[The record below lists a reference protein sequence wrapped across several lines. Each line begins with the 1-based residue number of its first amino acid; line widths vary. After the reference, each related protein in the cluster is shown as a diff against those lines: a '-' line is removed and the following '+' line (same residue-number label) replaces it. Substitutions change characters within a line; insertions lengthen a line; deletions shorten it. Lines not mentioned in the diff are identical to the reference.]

1 MKEILDQIEVG
12 LNPQESFAKMDK
24 NRDVENGIRGQ
35 VMHLNPPMVKKA
47 PEEIGNGKTEASK
60 NMRMKNNRF
69 IFPLM
74 RKGLPIR
81 SPGLKKMLIYKTEKM
96 GVSTLTRLPPMGF
109 HIVSASLT
117 RLPPSS
123 RSLGSHRNE
132 EKTIISCFT
141 LGA

>member
-1 MKEILDQIEVG
+1 
-12 LNPQESFAKMDK
+12 
-24 NRDVENGIRGQ
+24 
-35 VMHLNPPMVKKA
+35 MHLDSPVVKKTS
-47 PEEIGNGKTEASK
+47 EEIRNWKTEATK
-60 NMRMKNNRF
+60 NMSKKNNRF
-69 IFPLM
+69 VSFLM

-81 SPGLKKMLIYKTEKM
+81 SPPRDHVPGLKKMLIYKTEKM